1 MTTFYQLL
9 DVTTGNLI
17 TEFDSEDEAIEALSG
32 VQADDGDEPLLEYAL
47 FRFQDGRP
55 TLVAKERE
63 LVVHVASAQRRRHN
77 QITAIQS

>member
-1 MTTFYQLL
+1 MNTFFQLW
-9 DVTTGNLI
+9 DRTTGNLV

-32 VQADDGDEPLLEYAL
+32 IQADDGDESLLEYAL

-63 LVVHVASAQRRRHN
+63 FVVHVASAQRRRRN

>member
-1 MTTFYQLL
+1 MNTFFQLWNR
-9 DVTTGNLI
+9 TTGNLI
-17 TEFDSEDEAIEALSG
+17 TEFESEDEAIEALSG
-32 VQADDGDEPLLEYAL
+32 VQADEGDEPLLEYAL